1 MISPELLRRYS
12 FFGKLAE
19 ADLYE
24 IAMIADEFSA
34 DAGVTLFKEQQP
46 AEALYLLLEGSVD
59 LYYTSEEEYHPKIR
73 KEFLVGE
80 VNPGEIFSISSML
93 DPFILNASARTAVP
107 SRFVK
112 IDAVALRKM
121 SEENHKM
128 GCVIM
133 HQIAKALMERLSY
146 TRVQLA
152 AAWS

>member
-34 DAGVTLFKEQQP
+34 DAGVTLFQEHQP
-46 AEALYLLLEGSVD
+46 AEALYLLLEGSID

-93 DPFILNASARTAVP
+93 DPFILNA
-107 SRFVK
+107 
-112 IDAVALRKM
+112 
-121 SEENHKM
+121 
-128 GCVIM
+128 
-133 HQIAKALMERLSY
+133 
-146 TRVQLA
+146 
-152 AAWS
+152 